1 MLDMLSTYSSYS
13 KLLSP
18 VFKVILQKHEAGVK
32 LVGLGLVL
40 GLVSGLLLGLVLG
53 LVLGIVFGLVL
64 GLVLGLVFGLL
75 LGLGL

>member
-1 MLDMLSTYSSYS
+1 MLDMLSTTYSWYS

-40 GLVSGLLLGLVLG
+40 GLVSGLVLG
-53 LVLGIVFGLVL
+53 LVFGLVL
-64 GLVLGLVFGLL
+64 GLGL
-75 LGLGL
+75 